1 MPSPCS
7 KPDYL
12 MGCYSICSA
21 CQYTAKCASGAR
33 LPFIFDFFLTVATF
47 WFKLHSS
54 NVPTRLSLRT
64 PMYCRIRTFLLGY
77 KSIIN

>member
-12 MGCYSICSA
+12 MGYSICSA
-21 CQYTAKCASGAR
+21 CRFTAKCASGAR

-54 NVPTRLSLRT
+54 NGLTRLSLRT
-64 PMYCRIRTFLLGY
+64 PMYCRMRTFLLGY
-77 KSIIN
+77 KSDIN